1 MIQHDSGISGIEGW
15 LHMQDMT
22 TPAPDK
28 YEIEGEEILEKEVKA
43 FENGGA
49 NVYTPR
55 GKEPLSDL
63 CVSRS

>member
-1 MIQHDSGISGIEGW
+1 
-15 LHMQDMT
+15 MQDMT